1 MDQNFYNVASNF
13 WGKSFANCN
22 SCSNRGKT
30 NLALPELP
38 QIKSKKEPLDENLNT
53 SSNLNNQSEISF
65 SSNEILSSDL
75 TNFSL
80 PIKFSGNPKGKSW
93 SSHED
98 DLLKEAVQ
106 LYNGKNWKLIASKV
120 PNRSSTQCSQR
131 WRRIQPYKN
140 RFPWNSEEDM
150 ALAEFVKKY
159 GQNWSIIASSLQG
172 RTGKQVRERYL
183 NNLDPNINRS
193 RFTREEDE
201 KIIEFYTIS
210 GPKWKEISKEFFG
223 RTENMIK
230 NRFYSHIKK
239 KLLLKY
245 PQKYIK
251 ALEKAQT
258 ESSVNNFSSPK
269 EEFISKKSE
278 KLSVK
283 DDFSEYESNFQQ
295 NLNDLEYQ
303 TMEFLNKKNNDF
315 KIDSIVITNNN
326 QNNGFGEGMDIEDN
340 IKIND
345 GFLDLYRSTK
355 EMQTPTKNPY
365 YKSIFSPLHIDI
377 PYENNLIK
385 QEIDIESNNNCDKID
400 GFILKNEDLHY
411 RKYENELNE
420 SKNTIVNSFFNVKE
434 DLIGKNKIKREGE
447 FDNNK
452 DFNDNCSEKLVSQ
465 MNYLNTKKTRLE
477 TMIKEIMGKI
487 DQSNSQNL

>member
-1 MDQNFYNVASNF
+1 MNQNFYNVASNF
-13 WGKSFANCN
+13 WRKSLASCT
-22 SCSNRGKT
+22 SCSNREKS
-30 NLALPELP
+30 NLPLSEMPL
-38 QIKSKKEPLDENLNT
+38 IKSKKETLEENLNT
-53 SSNLNNQSEISF
+53 SSNLNNQSQISF
-65 SSNEILSSDL
+65 DSNENPSSDL
-75 TNFSL
+75 TNFSF

-93 SSHED
+93 STYED
-98 DLLKEAVQ
+98 DLLKDAVQ
-106 LYNGKNWKLIASKV
+106 LYYGKNWKLIASKV
-120 PNRSSTQCSQR
+120 PSRSSTQCSQR

-150 ALAEFVKKY
+150 ALDEFVKKY
-159 GQNWSIIASSLQG
+159 GQNWSIIASFLHG

-183 NNLDPNINRS
+183 NNLDPNINRN

-201 KIIEFYTIS
+201 KIIELYTTL
-210 GPKWKEISKEFFG
+210 GPKWKEISKDFLG

-258 ESSVNNFSSPK
+258 ESSVNNFTSIKKDLKRSL
-269 EEFISKKSE
+269 SKRSE
-278 KLSVK
+278 KLSSK
-283 DDFSEYESNFQQ
+283 DDFSEFESNFQQ
-295 NLNDLEYQ
+295 TLNDLEYQ
-303 TMEFLNKKNNDF
+303 KMEFINQENIDF
-315 KIDSIVITNNN
+315 KADSNEITNIN

-355 EMQTPTKNPY
+355 EIQTPTKNEF
-365 YKSIFSPLHIDI
+365 YKSIYSPLHIDI
-377 PYENNLIK
+377 PYENHLIN
-385 QEIDIESNNNCDKID
+385 DSNHNCDKND
-400 GFILKNEDLHY
+400 GFTLKNEDLHHQ
-411 RKYENELNE
+411 KYENELIE
-420 SKNTIVNSFFNVKE
+420 SKNAIVNSFFNVKE
-434 DLIGKNKIKREGE
+434 DFLGKIKSKREGE
-447 FDNNK
+447 FDNNN
-452 DFNDNCSEKLVSQ
+452 DFNENCNEKLMSQ